1 MKQLAGSILIILGLA
16 APASAGS
23 SSWATVGIG
32 TGLGV
37 LHSAQPDAAAGTSFV
52 SNVNV
57 RLKLLR
63 FIGADL
69 TYAYVS
75 QDDAREALQFGARLR
90 ATALI
95 YLIPAKRVGL
105 YVGAGIGARN
115 FKDLASLTASSN
127 SYHVGTGLEVHLS
140 KHITLDASFFMV
152 VPGYA
157 SIERDVTRRALSEFE
172 ETKGGVSTAQE
183 QESVRASA
191 TDDLSVGKYISPNNF
206 EMILRGMF
214 YF

>member
-1 MKQLAGSILIILGLA
+1 MKHLASSILLIMMLA
-16 APASAGS
+16 APASAGNN
-23 SSWATVGIG
+23 SWATVGIG

-37 LHSAQPDAAAGTSFV
+37 LHSAQPDGAAGTSFV
-52 SNVNV
+52 SNVNL

-63 FIGADL
+63 FLGADL

-105 YVGAGIGARN
+105 YVGAGIGARS

-127 SYHVGTGLEVHLS
+127 SYHFGAGLEVHVT
-140 KHITLDASFFMV
+140 KHVTIDASFFMV

-157 SIERDVTRRALSEFE
+157 SIERDVTQRALSEFE
-172 ETKGGVSTAQE
+172 ETKGDIGTAQE
-183 QESVRASA
+183 LESVRASA
-191 TDDLSVGKYISPNNF
+191 ADELSVSNYISPNNF
-206 EMILRGMF
+206 ELIVRGMF